1 MVGRSTRHTVRPSAS
16 APAVRRRMQST
27 GRRDT
32 PPELRVRSLLHRI
45 GYRFRVDISPMSS
58 IRSRADIVFPRLK
71 VAVYLDGC
79 FWHGCPLHATWP
91 KANADWWRNKIE
103 ANRQR
108 DRTATA
114 TLLASGWSVLR
125 IWEHEEPT
133 NAVKAI
139 VSELRSRSTTPDL
152 V

>member
-1 MVGRSTRHTVRPSAS
+1 MP
-16 APAVRRRMQST
+16 
-27 GRRDT
+27 
-32 PPELRVRSLLHRI
+32 
-45 GYRFRVDISPMSS
+45 S
-58 IRSRADIVFPRLK
+58 IRSRADILFPRLK

-91 KANADWWRNKIE
+91 KANGDWWRNKIE
-103 ANRQR
+103 ANRLG
-108 DRTATA
+108 DHAATA

-133 NAVKAI
+133 NAVNAI
-139 VSELRSRSTTPDL
+139 VSELRSRSITSDL